1 MSKKTT
7 SRKTIYYDGDCVMC
21 TAFASKISVSKR
33 SAQFI
38 LKNIATDE
46 LPKDVT
52 LVNAQKEI
60 YVTTA
65 SGALVKGIDGIIEII
80 KTYGLLGKFTCFLLS
95 VPGVHFIAKK
105 GYAFV
110 AKYRYALFRKKK

>member
-1 MSKKTT
+1 MSKKNT
-7 SRKTIYYDGDCVMC
+7 SRKTIYYDGDCAMC
-21 TAFASKISVSKR
+21 TAFASKISSAKR
-33 SAQFI
+33 SDQFI
-38 LKNIATDE
+38 LKNIAADE

-65 SGALVKGIDGIIEII
+65 SGTLVKGIDGIIEIL
-80 KTYGLLGKFTCFLLS
+80 KTFGFFGKFAGVVLS
-95 VPGVHFIAKK
+95 IPGIHFIAKK

-110 AKYRYALFRKKK
+110 AKYRYIFFRKKM